1 MQLPTADNNQKHSNK
16 LHYSNLKA
24 YLIYQ
29 TWPQTF
35 KHGKATRRKDS
46 SKCVW
51 WFEFLIV
58 IMK

>member
-1 MQLPTADNNQKHSNK
+1 MKLPTADNNQKHSNK

-35 KHGKATRRKDS
+35 KGGEATGKKDS
-46 SKCVW
+46 SKCV
-51 WFEFLIV
+51 
-58 IMK
+58 